1 MSLAQRGNGF
11 LTYMHEEAEAL
22 RGGGVGVAGAHK
34 DQPTVTLPPRPVG
47 MVISI
52 L

>member
-1 MSLAQRGNGF
+1 MSLAQRGNSF
-11 LTYMHEEAEAL
+11 LTYTHGEVEAL
-22 RGGGVGVAGAHK
+22 RGGGMGVAGAHK
-34 DQPTVTLPPRPVG
+34 DQPTVAVPSHPVG